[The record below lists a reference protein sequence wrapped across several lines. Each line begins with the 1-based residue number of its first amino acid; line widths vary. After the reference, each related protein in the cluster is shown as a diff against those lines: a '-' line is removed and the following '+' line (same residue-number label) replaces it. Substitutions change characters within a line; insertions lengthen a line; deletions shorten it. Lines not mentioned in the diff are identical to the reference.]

1 MSKRWRA
8 DLLNKFKIFETNQFL
23 KGLEQDFSGQQE
35 RIKTKLINYV
45 YPQLKQN
52 PYFGKNI
59 KKLVNYNPD
68 TWRYRIGSYRFFY
81 EINDQNKIVFM
92 VSVDNCQNAYFFHN
106 CILTQEIEACIY
118 IIKGKIW

>member
-1 MSKRWRA
+1 
-8 DLLNKFKIFETNQFL
+8 LNKFKIFETNQFL

-81 EINDQNKIVFM
+81 EIDDKNKIVFM
-92 VSVDNCQNAYFFHN
+92 ISVDNRQNAY
-106 CILTQEIEACIY
+106 
-118 IIKGKIW
+118 